1 MASTNPNNP
10 PQAQEPVLQ
19 GSSFSFSWYT
29 WFSQKVGRN
38 LQTASP
44 SAPQT
49 SGASGTPNQ
58 IAYDQNYIY
67 VCVGA
72 NTWKRAALSAF

>member
-1 MASTNPNNP
+1 MASANPNNP

-19 GSSFSFSWYT
+19 GNTFAASWYN
-29 WFSQKVGRN
+29 WLAQIVGRK
-38 LQTASP
+38 LQTASS
-44 SAPQT
+44 SAPAAA
-49 SGASGTPNQ
+49 ASAGIAGQ

-72 NTWKRAALSAF
+72 DTWKRAALSAF